1 MYSMVGCCAET
12 IMVNS
17 SWTENH
23 IISLWKAP
31 YKTHRVYPPCEVS
44 NLKKLEHLPSSDDT
58 IYLLSV
64 GQFRPEK
71 DHPMQ
76 LQAMYE
82 LRTLLVNND
91 DLWSRLKLI
100 FVGSCRNQEDQDRV
114 KNMIDLS
121 KHLSLEN
128 AVEFKVNIFDFNS
141 F

>member
-1 MYSMVGCCAET
+1 MYSMVGRCAET

-23 IISLWKAP
+23 IIALWDAT

-44 NLKKLEHLPSSDDT
+44 NLKKLEHLPSSDET

-64 GQFRPEK
+64 GQYRPEK

-82 LRTLLVNND
+82 LRTLLVNNE
-91 DLWSRLKLI
+91 DLWSRLKLV

-114 KNMIDLS
+114 KNMVDLS

-128 AVEFKVNIFDFNS
+128 SVEFKVMECFLSI
-141 F
+141 